1 MNYEQITKQM
11 LLRGFDHLSSI
22 AQALQRIQKE
32 AKDED
37 EALKQSVTLSMLF
50 RAINDILHP
59 GFSDAPKLF
68 PEQDLTEFLDK
79 LKAAHKEAVD
89 KKIFPPCKC
98 EECNAATSRDTDK
111 AE

>member
-1 MNYEQITKQM
+1 M

-32 AKDED
+32 AKNED
-37 EALKQSVTLSMLF
+37 EAIKQSATLSMLF

-59 GFSDAPKLF
+59 GFSVAPGLF

-79 LKAAHKEAVD
+79 LKEAHKDAID

-98 EECNAATSRDTDK
+98 DECNESTSRDTDK
-111 AE
+111 TE